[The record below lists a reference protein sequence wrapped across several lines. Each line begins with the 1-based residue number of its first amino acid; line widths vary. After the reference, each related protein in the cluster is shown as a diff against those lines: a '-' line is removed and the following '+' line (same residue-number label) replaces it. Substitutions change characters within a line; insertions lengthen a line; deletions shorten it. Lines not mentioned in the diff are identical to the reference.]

1 MTELRLATRP
11 SPLALAQT
19 RLVVEALAAHGID
32 AAVVPVETT
41 GDRDRISPVATLTE
55 VGAFVRSVQLAVLD
69 GRADVAVHS
78 GKDLPVDGPPGL
90 RSFHPRRGSPFDSLC
105 GHSLHGLPEGSTVG
119 TGSPRRAAQLRRL
132 RPDVSVVEIRGNV
145 GTRLR
150 AVDEGAV
157 AAVVLAQAG
166 LDRVGRSD
174 AAHHRFD
181 VAEMVPAPAQG
192 ALTLECRDEEDRVAE
207 TLALIQHHETT
218 RELAV
223 ERGLLAATGAGCRS
237 ALGCL
242 ARTLPDGS
250 LEAHAFVEDERGP
263 RLARVGG
270 DDPAGVVDALRSE
283 LEV

>member
-11 SPLALAQT
+11 SPLAMAQT
-19 RLVVEALAAHGID
+19 RLVVEALASHGIG

-55 VGAFVRSVQLAVLD
+55 VGAFVRSVQRAVLD

-78 GKDLPVDGPPGL
+78 GKDLPVEGPPEL
-90 RSFHPRRGSPFDSLC
+90 RPFHPRRGSPFDSLC
-105 GHSLHGLPEGSTVG
+105 GHSLDGLPQGATVG
-119 TGSPRRAAQLRRL
+119 TGSPRRAAQLRRI
-132 RPDVSVVEIRGNV
+132 RPDVSVAEIRGNV

-150 AVDEGAV
+150 AVDEGMV

-166 LDRVGRSD
+166 LDRVGRPD

-192 ALTLECRDEEDRVAE
+192 ALTLECRAGGRVAE
-207 TLALIQHHETT
+207 ALALVQHHETI

-242 ARTLPDGS
+242 ARALPDGS

-263 RLARVGG
+263 RLARVVG
-270 DDPAGVVDALRSE
+270 DEPVGVVDALRSE